1 MTPELWERLNPLFNQ
16 AVERPS
22 PQRKAFI
29 EDVCKGDSELRRE
42 LLALVEAHEQQE
54 FTNKEI
60 DLRIKELVNSA
71 IPTKPS
77 EGDLIL
83 GRFKIVRHLGSGGM
97 GNVYEAFDSEL
108 KQTVALKMIRSEIAE
123 NKSALSRFKK
133 EVQLARRLSGPNI
146 CRIHELFVY
155 NGSDQVPGGAFL
167 TMELLNGISLAETV
181 RQGPISWRDA
191 EAIAIDICAGLTI
204 IHRAGIMHRDVKSRN
219 VMLADR
225 DGAKRAIL
233 MDFGLARELSP
244 PGETG
249 DTGLT
254 LPGMVLGT
262 PEYMAPEQFE
272 GKAASPATDIYAVGV
287 VLYELVTGKLPFA
300 SSNALGA
307 AVLRGRRPEPA
318 SSVNHSV
325 PHRWDVIIGK
335 CLEYDPLRRYHS
347 ADELAGALRNSLPAF
362 ARLSDRASQFSF
374 RRLAWVAAGL
384 ALLALA
390 LLVWKR
396 SNSYQLPNPRVLKW
410 YEEGTTALREGAYLQ
425 AANELQNAVKLDSG
439 FSLGHA
445 RLAEA
450 WAELDFTDSAEQEM
464 LLASAPGHENNL
476 PVSDRNFIEAVRAT
490 LTHDL
495 PGAVRY
501 QLAILGQLPKDQ
513 QGYGYVD
520 LGRAQEKAGDIAG
533 ALKSYESAA
542 KLEPDNPAAFV
553 HLGILRS
560 RHQDPAGGE
569 AAFKLADD
577 LYRAKGNLEGRA
589 EVAFQRGHAANER
602 GDSSLARQYL
612 ESCFQTAQQIPSIP
626 IQVRALTQLSNVE
639 YYSDQDDQAIKDA
652 DQAIQLATDN
662 HLEYWVTD
670 GLIRKGNAY
679 LDKRD
684 LVSAEKVLQQALKAS
699 QDDHH
704 PHLEANAQFTLASVR
719 DRQERW
725 DDEIQFAQSALK
737 YYTQFGFLGQA
748 ADTATLIVRGE
759 QGKGNTNQ
767 ALKAAMDLLEVAQ
780 NADSPPRLEAAEETM
795 GIAYFALE
803 EYPAALAHFQ
813 EALKLAR
820 STKENESYQAL
831 HCADLLWRLGRY
843 GEAEEMLKSIS
854 SDGRKRSDVAAG
866 IELAKAQ
873 MQLSQ
878 QRFADALLIANNAS
892 KEFAESVPNSLIDLK
907 SVSAM
912 AQANLGHI
920 REAQGVAQE
929 LSALAS
935 KVADQ
940 DEIASVNLLQAMIHL
955 RAKSPDQARVFAES
969 AFRYFSDKG
978 KTESE
983 WLTLS
988 CLAEASSGLGDF
1000 ASARQNAKKAID
1012 IRNTVDH
1019 NWSSP
1024 VLQQYSARPDIRK
1037 AISRLSQ
1044 LNSE

>member
-1 MTPELWERLNPLFNQ
+1 M
-16 AVERPS
+16 
-22 PQRKAFI
+22 
-29 EDVCKGDSELRRE
+29 
-42 LLALVEAHEQQE
+42 
-54 FTNKEI
+54 
-60 DLRIKELVNSA
+60 
-71 IPTKPS
+71 
-77 EGDLIL
+77 
-83 GRFKIVRHLGSGGM
+83 
-97 GNVYEAFDSEL
+97 
-108 KQTVALKMIRSEIAE
+108 
-123 NKSALSRFKK
+123 
-133 EVQLARRLSGPNI
+133 
-146 CRIHELFVY
+146 
-155 NGSDQVPGGAFL
+155 
-167 TMELLNGISLAETV
+167 
-181 RQGPISWRDA
+181 
-191 EAIAIDICAGLTI
+191 
-204 IHRAGIMHRDVKSRN
+204 
-219 VMLADR
+219 
-225 DGAKRAIL
+225 
-233 MDFGLARELSP
+233 
-244 PGETG
+244 
-249 DTGLT
+249 
-254 LPGMVLGT
+254 
-262 PEYMAPEQFE
+262 
-272 GKAASPATDIYAVGV
+272 
-287 VLYELVTGKLPFA
+287 
-300 SSNALGA
+300 
-307 AVLRGRRPEPA
+307 LRGRRPEPA

-325 PHRWDVIIGK
+325 PHRWDVVIGK
-335 CLEYDPLRRYHS
+335 CLEYDPSRRYHS

-362 ARLSDRASQFSF
+362 ARLPDRALRFSL
-374 RRLAWVAAGL
+374 RRLVWVAAGL
-384 ALLALA
+384 ALLVLA

-410 YEEGTTALREGAYLQ
+410 YDEGTTALREGAYLQ

-439 FSLGHA
+439 FSLAHA

-476 PVSDRNFIEAVRAT
+476 PALDRNFIEAVRAT

-501 QLAILGQLPKDQ
+501 QLAILGELPKDQ

-533 ALKSYESAA
+533 ALKSYEAAA

-560 RHQDPAGGE
+560 RHQDPTGGE
-569 AAFKLADD
+569 VAFKQADD
-577 LYRAKGNLEGRA
+577 LYSAKGNLEGRA
-589 EVAFQRGHAANER
+589 EVASQRGHAANER

-684 LVSAEKVLQQALKAS
+684 FVSAEKVLQQALKSS

-719 DRQERW
+719 DRQGRW

-759 QGKGNTNQ
+759 QGKGNTSQ
-767 ALKAAMDLLEVAQ
+767 ALKAAMELREVAQ
-780 NADSPPRLEAAEETM
+780 NADSPPRLEAAEETV
-795 GIAYFALE
+795 GTAYFALE

-813 EALKLAR
+813 EALKRAR
-820 STKENESYQAL
+820 STKENEAYQAL

-854 SDGRKRSDVAAG
+854 SDGRKRLDVAAG

-878 QRFADALLIANNAS
+878 QRFADALLIANKAS

-907 SVSAM
+907 SVSAI
-912 AQANLGHI
+912 AQANLGRI
-920 REAQGVAQE
+920 REAQSIAQE

-940 DEIASVNLLQAMIHL
+940 GEIASVNLLQAMIHL
-955 RAKSPDQARVFAES
+955 RAKSPDQARVSAEF

-978 KTESE
+978 MTESE

-1012 IRNTVDH
+1012 IRNAVEH

-1024 VLQQYSARPDIRK
+1024 VFRPYSARPDIRK
-1037 AISRLSQ
+1037 TINRLSQ